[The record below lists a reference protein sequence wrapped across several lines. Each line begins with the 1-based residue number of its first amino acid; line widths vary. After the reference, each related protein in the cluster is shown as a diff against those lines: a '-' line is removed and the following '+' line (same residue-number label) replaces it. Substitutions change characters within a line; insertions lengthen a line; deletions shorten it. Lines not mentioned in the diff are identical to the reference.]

1 METLHK
7 DVINILKEK
16 SDVAYLNCDKC
27 KLFLRDEDIEDAY
40 YTLDLLY
47 FDLAGYTSRANA
59 KYHGLLEHIKEEA
72 LADLDKRSIF
82 YCPEIVKWIARY
94 GREEESY
101 YSMVYL
107 LSLESLRTAL
117 ISFLKQTEVDT
128 KTEQ

>member
-1 METLHK
+1 MEKLYK
-7 DVINILKEK
+7 GVLNVLKEK
-16 SDVAYLNCDKC
+16 SDKAYLNCDRC
-27 KLFLRDEDIEDAY
+27 ELFLRDEDIEDAY
-40 YTLDLLY
+40 YTLEVLSG
-47 FDLAGYTSRANA
+47 DLAGYTSRANA
-59 KYHGLLEHIKEEA
+59 RYHGLLEHIKEEA
-72 LADLDKRSIF
+72 LADLEKRSIF
-82 YCPEIVKWIARY
+82 YCPEIVEWIARY